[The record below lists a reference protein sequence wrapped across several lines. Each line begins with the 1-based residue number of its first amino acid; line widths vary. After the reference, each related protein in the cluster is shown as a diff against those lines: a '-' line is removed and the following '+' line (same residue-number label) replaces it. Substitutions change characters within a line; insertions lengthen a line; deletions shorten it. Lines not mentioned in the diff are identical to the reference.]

1 MLSRTGYTRPTLQQK
16 IQEHLQQNWDRGIP
30 ETHFKFRNAQP
41 LIQHLQEP
49 YFTEARNALLQ
60 SPDWPQSRVE
70 RFEFY
75 FRLTTYIGPA
85 DTVTQLQ
92 KERYSRA
99 ERVKTIIFGTY
110 QDPEAAKNAIDVAR
124 SNGLQERCPGCD
136 FAYIV
141 IRDGIREL
149 HGMHYSL
156 FRAAE
161 LMHQT
166 FIPSF
171 LTRADQIARAGENY
185 DGEWQ
190 NQGSYRP
197 FIPPEQQNPPGL
209 GLTPGRFG
217 PPTDWYKHVE
227 YSGESSGSQ
236 PAVKHSRGNEGYEV
250 LSSPTF
256 SYSIVYRFK
265 LPLTDS
271 AIVRE

>member
-124 SNGLQERCPGCD
+124 SNGL
-136 FAYIV
+136 
-141 IRDGIREL
+141 
-149 HGMHYSL
+149 
-156 FRAAE
+156 
-161 LMHQT
+161 
-166 FIPSF
+166 
-171 LTRADQIARAGENY
+171 
-185 DGEWQ
+185 
-190 NQGSYRP
+190 
-197 FIPPEQQNPPGL
+197 
-209 GLTPGRFG
+209 
-217 PPTDWYKHVE
+217 
-227 YSGESSGSQ
+227 
-236 PAVKHSRGNEGYEV
+236 
-250 LSSPTF
+250 
-256 SYSIVYRFK
+256 
-265 LPLTDS
+265 
-271 AIVRE
+271 